1 MVEIKTREV
10 TFMIILSLNELIRTV
25 HTQLHHS
32 EVMRNPGLEDVDVLI
47 AAHNQNILHVE
58 KELQEMKNRASF
70 MTKKLR
76 DYELSQI
83 PGLAERSR

>member
-1 MVEIKTREV
+1 M
-10 TFMIILSLNELIRTV
+10 FILSLNELIRTV

-32 EVMRNPGLEDVDVLI
+32 EVLRNPGLKDIDVLI

-58 KELQEMKNRASF
+58 KELREMKNRASF
-70 MTKKLR
+70 MTKKLCE
-76 DYELSQI
+76 YEPSQI